1 MNRIEA
7 LILRMQDIPSKEQRA
22 TQIQDMRAIRDKL
35 QTAARLAETLREQ
48 STALETID
56 AANFVGSA
64 RQGLIKVASR
74 ASALKKRHDDGA
86 GFDRKRADQTLTSI
100 NEGLEQVSAT
110 VTKGWRALVD
120 DQTKRYRPLA
130 EAATRATLPGAAG
143 LNQAIELLEG
153 WRDKPPESRHA
164 ADAYRANA
172 ATLPTAIA
180 NLGLEGRAGR
190 FMVDASNGRA
200 KAKDLQDAEVL
211 AFLDSHP
218 AVWAMLKVG
227 L

>member
-1 MNRIEA
+1 MNRIQS
-7 LILRMQDIPSKEQRA
+7 LIARMQDIPGKEQRA

-35 QTAARLAETLREQ
+35 QDAAQRADTLREQ
-48 STALETID
+48 SSALAAID
-56 AANFVGSA
+56 AAEFVGSA
-64 RQGLIKVASR
+64 RQGLTKVASR
-74 ASALKKRHDDGA
+74 ASALKKRYDDGA
-86 GFDRKRADQTLTSI
+86 GFDRKRADQTLTLI
-100 NEGLEQVSAT
+100 NESLEQVSTT
-110 VTKGWRALVD
+110 VTKGWKGLIE

-143 LNQAIELLEG
+143 LNEAIELLDG
-153 WRDKPPESRHA
+153 WRDDPPRSRQA
-164 ADAYRANA
+164 ADDYLTNA

-200 KAKDLQDAEVL
+200 KAKDLQDPDVL
-211 AFLDSHP
+211 AFLELHP